1 MRHFLRQAAAL
12 AWLKEAGVWVV
23 GADAGAPR
31 SLYQTKLAPPVALV
45 LGGVFTGMA
54 VGLRRDPTAP
64 RAMRLFGFSITYL
77 VLLFGAMAA
86 DVLI

>member
-1 MRHFLRQAAAL
+1 
-12 AWLKEAGVWVV
+12 
-23 GADAGAPR
+23 
-31 SLYQTKLAPPVALV
+31 
-45 LGGVFTGMA
+45 MA
-54 VGLRRDPTAP
+54 VDLWRDPTAT